1 MVIENLE
8 RGGWGS
14 QIFLLISSFKRYL
27 RFYRPNSFRDTAIF
41 IIKDKY
47 YTVLDIGSLGV
58 CTVHHFT
65 TSGRERFSP
74 RRRRGKKEKKKSLHG
89 AILFYICTEIRTRE
103 TIINC
108 TYWNTRI
115 FIPPPLLFIVVF
127 RFFSPVIFVSFVV
140 GKRGSVYFFQSC
152 SFVDFCSE
160 KSIFV

>member
-8 RGGWGS
+8 QGEWGS

-58 CTVHHFT
+58 CTVHHFA

-74 RRRRGKKEKKKSLHG
+74 RREEKKKEKKKSLHG

-140 GKRGSVYFFQSC
+140 GKREGLFFSI
-152 SFVDFCSE
+152 VEFCSE
-160 KSIFV
+160 KSMFV

>member
-58 CTVHHFT
+58 CTVHHF

-127 RFFSPVIFVSFVV
+127 RFFSPVIFVPSII
-140 GKRGSVYFFQSC
+140 GKREGLFFSI
-152 SFVDFCSE
+152 VEFCSE
-160 KSIFV
+160 KSMFV

>member
-108 TYWNTRI
+108 IYWNTRI

-127 RFFSPVIFVSFVV
+127 RFFSPVIFVPSII
-140 GKRGSVYFFQSC
+140 GKREGLFFSI
-152 SFVDFCSE
+152 VEFCSE
-160 KSIFV
+160 KSMFV